1 MLSCMVVFSS
11 IDINSALNDSLGMLV
26 LSALPSIGSKIYSWH
41 IQDSE
46 EEIGDH
52 PMFLSLELEK
62 KQVMFSYSIAGLT
75 AIIIGTM

>member
-46 EEIGDH
+46 QKIGDH
-52 PMFLSLELEK
+52 PMFLTLELDNM
-62 KQVMFSYSIAGLT
+62 QVMYPYAIAGMT
-75 AIIIGTM
+75 AIMIGSM